1 MPAGAFPHTASHY
14 NGGPQTSVT
23 PNIKPHPDAVIRRAF
38 RVPWPH
44 SDSRDSMD
52 KTFDPKRVEAQW
64 CATWESDGCYQPR
77 GTGKPYSIMIPPP
90 NVTGTLHMG
99 HAFQHTVM
107 DALTRYH
114 RMLGDDTLWQPG
126 TDHAGIATQMVVERN
141 LKLAGEP
148 SRAELGRDRF
158 LDKVWEWKKYS
169 AGTIG
174 QQIRRMGSSVDWSR
188 EAFTMDPSYSKAV
201 IEHFVRLHDDGL
213 IYRGKRLVNW
223 DPVLQTAISD
233 LEVVQEEENGKL
245 WHFRYPL
252 ANGATYTDSEGRTL
266 NYIVVATTRPETM
279 LGDTA
284 VAVHPEDERYQH
296 LVGQHVILP
305 LCNRQI
311 PIVAD
316 DYVDREFGTGCVK
329 ITPAHDFNDYQ
340 LGQRHKLEVFNIFTR
355 TAHII
360 GNVTDEE
367 WTLAADKNA
376 EAADGIGATAR
387 AATALNWR
395 SIPEQYRGLDRVVAR
410 KQIVADLEAITDS
423 SAAAPITSTDEGK
436 PVYPR
441 GLVDKIVDHKLKV
454 PRGDRSGAVLEP
466 YLTDQWFVDLTRETR
481 HDGKPGNGGLLAIT
495 KPAIDAVESGRIRFV
510 PDNWKTTYFHWLNNI
525 QDWCIS
531 RQLWW
536 GHRIPAWYDADGTV
550 YVGRD
555 EAEVRAKHGLG
566 AGVSLKQDE
575 DVFDTWFSS
584 DIWPMATLGWP
595 DNTDAL
601 KKYYPSSVLVTGF
614 DIIFF
619 WVARMVMM
627 GQYFMNEVPFKDV
640 FITGLVRDPEGNKM
654 SKSKGNVL
662 DPLDVVDGITL
673 DALVAKRTTGLM
685 NPATAPKIEAKT
697 RKDYPKG
704 IEPVGVDALR
714 FTFAALATNG
724 RDVRFDA
731 ARAEGYRN
739 FCNKIWNASRF
750 VLINV
755 GSLDAETGTA
765 TPPMSLDGEVTL
777 STADRWIISKL
788 QRLEAEAAQHFA
800 EYRFDLLAAS
810 LYQFIWNEYCDWYL
824 ELTKPV
830 MQGSDELA
838 KRGARRTLV
847 RVLEVWLRLLH
858 PIMPFITEEIWQKVA
873 PLAGK
878 TGTTIMLEPYPI
890 ANPERIDEAAEADVE
905 WLKGFMLGVRQIR
918 GEMDIPPGKPLP
930 VLIRDASVA
939 DAERIARF
947 DGAVRFLAR
956 LESITVLAAA
966 DEAPQSATALLGS
979 MKILVPMAGLIDKA
993 AELAR
998 LAKLKAKLENDLKMN
1013 EARLASE
1020 KFVNGAPA
1028 AVIEKERARVA
1039 QQKAELATLTEQEAR
1054 ISAL

>member
-1 MPAGAFPHTASHY
+1 
-14 NGGPQTSVT
+14 
-23 PNIKPHPDAVIRRAF
+23 
-38 RVPWPH
+38 
-44 SDSRDSMD
+44 MD
-52 KTFDPKRVEAQW
+52 KTFDPRRVEAQW
-64 CATWESDGCYQPR
+64 CQTWEASGSYQPS
-77 GTGKPYSIMIPPP
+77 GQGKPYSIMIPPP

-114 RMLGDDTLWQPG
+114 RMSGDDTLWQPG

-148 SRAELGRDRF
+148 SRAELGREKF

-169 AGTIG
+169 AGTIS

-188 EAFTMDPSYSKAV
+188 EAFTMDPAYSKAV
-201 IEHFVRLHDDGL
+201 VEHFVRLHEDGL

-252 ANGATYTDSEGRTL
+252 ADGATYVDSEGRTL
-266 NYIVVATTRPETM
+266 DYIVVATTRPETM

-284 VAVHPEDERYQH
+284 VAVHPEDERYRH
-296 LVGQHVILP
+296 LVGKHVMLP
-305 LCNRQI
+305 LCDRRI

-340 LGQRHKLEVFNIFTR
+340 LGQRHQLPVFNIFTR
-355 TAHII
+355 TAHVI
-360 GNVTDEE
+360 GDVADEE
-367 WTLAADKNA
+367 WTRAADKNA
-376 EAADGIGATAR
+376 ETADGVAATAR
-387 AATALNWR
+387 IATSLNWR
-395 SIPEQYRGLDRVVAR
+395 AIPERYRGLDRIVAR
-410 KQIVADLEAITDS
+410 KQIVADLEAVADS
-423 SAAAPITSTDEGK
+423 TASAAITSSEEGK

-481 HDGKPGNGGLLAIT
+481 HDGKAGKGGLLAIT

-536 GHRIPAWYDADGTV
+536 GHRIPAWYDDAGQV

-555 EAEVRAKHGLG
+555 KAEVRATHGL
-566 AGVSLKQDE
+566 AADVSLKQDE

-595 DNTDAL
+595 DNTEAL

-627 GQYFMNEVPFKDV
+627 GQYFMNDVPFKDV

-673 DALVAKRTTGLM
+673 ADLVAKRTTGLM

-704 IEPVGVDALR
+704 IEAVGVDALR

-755 GSLDAETGTA
+755 GALDAETGDVKSA
-765 TPPMSLDGEVTL
+765 VSLDGEVSL

-800 EYRFDLLAAS
+800 DYRFDLLAAS

-830 MQGSDELA
+830 MQGTDELS

-858 PIMPFITEEIWQKVA
+858 PIMPFITEQIWQKVA
-873 PLAGK
+873 PIAGK
-878 TGTTIMLEPYPI
+878 LGKTIMLEPYPV
-890 ANPERIDEAAEADVE
+890 ANPERIDEAAEADVD

-930 VLIRDASVA
+930 VLIQNA
-939 DAERIARF
+939 DAADDERIARF
-947 DGAVRFLAR
+947 EGSLSFLAR
-956 LESITVLAAA
+956 LESIRVLGAD
-966 DEAPQSATALLGS
+966 DEAPQSAIALLGN

-1013 EARLASE
+1013 EARLASD
-1020 KFVNGAPA
+1020 KFVNGAPP
-1028 AVIEKERARVA
+1028 AVIDKERARVA
-1039 QQKAELATLTEQEAR
+1039 QQKAELAMLSEQEAR

>member
-1 MPAGAFPHTASHY
+1 
-14 NGGPQTSVT
+14 
-23 PNIKPHPDAVIRRAF
+23 
-38 RVPWPH
+38 
-44 SDSRDSMD
+44 MD

-64 CATWESDGCYQPR
+64 RQTWESSGAFAPQPA
-77 GTGKPYSIMIPPP
+77 GPDSPGAYAIMIPPP

-114 RMLGDDTLWQPG
+114 RMCGFETLWQPG

-141 LKLAGEP
+141 LKVAGEP
-148 SRAELGRDRF
+148 TRAELGREKF
-158 LDKVWEWKKYS
+158 LEKVWAWKQHS

-174 QQIRRMGSSVDWSR
+174 GQIRRMGSSVDWSR
-188 EAFTMDPSYSKAV
+188 EAFTMDPAYSKAV
-201 IEHFVRLHDDGL
+201 IEHFVRLHEAGL

-252 ANGATYTDSEGRTL
+252 ANGETYTTAEGEVR

-284 VAVHPEDERYQH
+284 VAVHPEDARYQH
-296 LVGQHVILP
+296 LVGKTVILP
-305 LCNRQI
+305 LCNREI

-329 ITPAHDFNDYQ
+329 ITPAHDFNDYA
-340 LGQRHKLEVFNIFTR
+340 LGQRHKLPVLNIFSR

-360 GNVTDEE
+360 GDAETIADLSEE
-367 WTLAADKNA
+367 LGRSTI
-376 EAADGIGATAR
+376 EEIGVF
-387 AATALNWR
+387 
-395 SIPEQYRGLDRVVAR
+395 IPPEHDWELIPAPYRGLDRFVAR
-410 KQIVADLEAITDS
+410 KQIIADLEALTDS
-423 SAAAPITSTDEGK
+423 AASAPITSTEDGK
-436 PVYPR
+436 PIYPR
-441 GLVDKIVDHKLKV
+441 GLVDKIEDHKLKV

-466 YLTDQWFVDLTRETR
+466 YLTDQWFVDLTRDTR
-481 HDGKPGNGGLLAIT
+481 FDGQPGPGGRAAIT
-495 KPAIDAVESGRIRFV
+495 QPAIDAVESGRIRFV

-536 GHRIPAWYDADGTV
+536 GHRIPAWYDETGNV

-566 AGVSLKQDE
+566 PDVALKQDD

-595 DNTDAL
+595 EATPEL
-601 KKYYPSSVLVTGF
+601 KKFYPSSVLVTGF

-619 WVARMVMM
+619 WIARMVMM
-627 GQYFMNEVPFKDV
+627 GQYFMDDVPFKDV

-697 RKDYPKG
+697 RKDYPSG
-704 IEPVGVDALR
+704 IEAVGVDALR
-714 FTFAALATNG
+714 FTFAALCTNG
-724 RDVRFDA
+724 RDIRFDA
-731 ARAEGYRN
+731 GRAAGYRN

-750 VLINV
+750 VLMNL
-755 GSLDAETGTA
+755 GALDEEGTA
-765 TPPMSLDGEVTL
+765 PVSLDGDYTL
-777 STADRWIISKL
+777 STADRWIISRL
-788 QRLEAEAAQHFA
+788 QKVEAEVAEHFA
-800 EYRFDLLAAS
+800 NYRFDLLSAT

-830 MQGSDELA
+830 MQGNDEAA
-838 KRGARRTLV
+838 KRGTRRTLV
-847 RVLEVWLRLLH
+847 RVLEAWLRLLH
-858 PIMPFITEEIWQKVA
+858 PIMPFITEEIWQRVA
-873 PLAGK
+873 PLAEK
-878 TGTTIMLEPYPI
+878 SGTTIMLQPYPV
-890 ANPERIDEAAEADVE
+890 AQPEKIDEAAEADVD

-918 GEMDIPPGKPLP
+918 GEMDIAPGKPLP
-930 VLIRDASVA
+930 VLIQDASAA
-939 DAERIARF
+939 DAERVERF
-947 DGAVRFLAR
+947 RPSLEFLAR
-956 LESITVLAAA
+956 IESIRVLAA
-966 DEAPQSATALLGS
+966 DEAAPQSATALLGA

-998 LAKLKAKLENDLKMN
+998 LAKLRTKLEGDLEKN

-1020 KFVNGAPA
+1020 KFVNGAPP

-1039 QQKAELATLTEQEAR
+1039 QQKAEIATLREQEAR

>member
-1 MPAGAFPHTASHY
+1 
-14 NGGPQTSVT
+14 
-23 PNIKPHPDAVIRRAF
+23 
-38 RVPWPH
+38 
-44 SDSRDSMD
+44 MD
-52 KTFDPKRVEAQW
+52 KTFDPSRVEAQW
-64 CATWESDGCYQPR
+64 CQTWEADGCYQPS
-77 GTGKPYSIMIPPP
+77 GSGKPYSIMIPPP

-114 RMLGDDTLWQPG
+114 RMAGFDTLWQPG

-141 LKLAGEP
+141 LKLAGEH
-148 SRAELGRDRF
+148 SRAELGREKF
-158 LDKVWEWKKYS
+158 LDKVWEWKKFS
-169 AGTIG
+169 AGTIS

-188 EAFTMDPSYSKAV
+188 EAFTMDPAYSKAV
-201 IEHFVRLHDDGL
+201 VEHFVRLHNDGL

-252 ANGATYTDSEGRTL
+252 ANGATYVNAEGETL

-284 VAVHPEDERYQH
+284 VAVHPEDERYKH
-296 LVGQHVILP
+296 LVGKTVMLP
-305 LCNRQI
+305 LCNREI

-316 DYVDREFGTGCVK
+316 DYVDPAFGTGCVK
-329 ITPAHDFNDYQ
+329 ITPAHDFNDYA
-340 LGQRHKLEVFNIFTR
+340 LGQRHKLPIVNIFTR
-355 TAHII
+355 EAKVVDSIFD
-360 GNVTDEE
+360 DE
-367 WTLAADKNA
+367 DMA
-376 EAADGIGATAR
+376 EFRRHANLPEGGQVAR
-387 AATALNWR
+387 SDIT
-395 SIPEQYRGLDRVVAR
+395 PEQYAALKSIPKQYHRLDRFEAR
-410 KQIVADLEAITDS
+410 KKIVVDLEADVTTLC
-423 SAAAPITSTDEGK
+423 AAPITNTEEGK
-436 PVYPR
+436 PVHPR

-481 HDGKPGNGGLLAIT
+481 HDGQPGNGGLLAIT

-536 GHRIPAWYDADGTV
+536 GHRIPAWYDSEGNV
-550 YVGRD
+550 YVGRSEEEIRQKYAD
-555 EAEVRAKHGLG
+555 EISPDENLV
-566 AGVSLKQDE
+566 QDD

-595 DNTDAL
+595 ENTESL

-627 GQYFMNEVPFKDV
+627 GQYFQQDVPFKDV

-673 DALVAKRTTGLM
+673 DALIAKRTTGLM
-685 NPATAPKIEAKT
+685 NPATAPKIESKT

-704 IEPVGVDALR
+704 IEAVGVDALR

-755 GSLDAETGTA
+755 GALDAETGEA
-765 TPPMSLDGEVTL
+765 TSAVSLDGEVTL
-777 STADRWIISKL
+777 STADRWIISRL
-788 QRLEAEAAQHFA
+788 QKLEAEAAAHFEA
-800 EYRFDLLAAS
+800 YRFDLLAAS

-830 MQGSDELA
+830 MQGRDELA

-878 TGTTIMLEPYPI
+878 TGKTIMLEPYPI

-918 GEMDIPPGKPLP
+918 GEMDIPPGKPVP
-930 VLIRDASVA
+930 VLIQNASAA

-947 DGAVRFLAR
+947 QNSVSFLAR
-956 LESITVLAAA
+956 LESIRVLSAA

-1013 EARLASE
+1013 EARLSSD

-1028 AVIEKERARVA
+1028 AVIDKERARVA

>member
-1 MPAGAFPHTASHY
+1 
-14 NGGPQTSVT
+14 
-23 PNIKPHPDAVIRRAF
+23 
-38 RVPWPH
+38 
-44 SDSRDSMD
+44 MD
-52 KTFDPKRVEAQW
+52 KTFDPKPIEARW
-64 CATWESDGCYQPR
+64 CQDWEAGGSYQPSGS
-77 GTGKPYSIMIPPP
+77 GTPYAIMIPPP

-114 RMLGDDTLWQPG
+114 RMSGFDTLWQPG

-148 SRAELGRDRF
+148 SRAELGREKF

-174 QQIRRMGSSVDWSR
+174 QQIRRMGSSVDWTR
-188 EAFTMDPSYSKAV
+188 EAFTMDPAYSKAV
-201 IEHFVRLHDDGL
+201 VEHFVRLHEDGL

-252 ANGATYTDSEGRTL
+252 ADGATYTDSEGRTL

-284 VAVHPEDERYQH
+284 VAVHPEDERYKH
-296 LVGQHVILP
+296 LIGKQVLLP
-305 LCNRQI
+305 LCNRLI

-340 LGQRHKLEVFNIFTR
+340 LGQRHKLPVFNIFTR
-355 TAHII
+355 TAHVI
-360 GNVTDEE
+360 GAVTDEE
-367 WTLAADKNA
+367 WTQAADKNA

-387 AATALNWR
+387 EVTALNWR
-395 SIPEQYRGLDRVVAR
+395 AIPEKYRGLDRIVAR
-410 KQIVADLEAITDS
+410 KQIVADLEADTAYTNCHSGESRNPEPAGAVLDPGVRRDDEVAEGGAN
-423 SAAAPITSTDEGK
+423 AAAGSAK
-436 PVYPR
+436 PAKPAYPR

-481 HDGKPGNGGLLAIT
+481 HDGQPGNGGLLAIT

-536 GHRIPAWYDADGTV
+536 GHRIPAWYDAEGKV

-555 EAEVRAKHGLG
+555 EAEVRAKHGLA

-595 DNTDAL
+595 DNTEAL

-627 GQYFMNEVPFKDV
+627 GQYFMNDVPFKDV

-685 NPATAPKIEAKT
+685 NPATAPKIESKT

-750 VLINV
+750 VLMNV
-755 GSLDAETGTA
+755 GALDPETGA
-765 TPPMSLDGEVTL
+765 ELPGVSLDGEATL
-777 STADRWIISKL
+777 STADRWVISKL

-800 EYRFDLLAAS
+800 DYRFDLLAAS

-830 MQGSDELA
+830 MQGSDEAA

-847 RVLEVWLRLLH
+847 RVLEVSLRLLH
-858 PIMPFITEEIWQKVA
+858 PIMPFITEEIWQRVG

-878 TGTTIMLEPYPI
+878 TGKTIMLEPYPV
-890 ANPERIDEAAEADVE
+890 ANLERIDEAAEADVE

-918 GEMDIPPGKPLP
+918 GEMDIPPGKPVP
-930 VLIRDASVA
+930 VLIQNASEA

-947 DGAVRFLAR
+947 TDSVSFLAR
-956 LESITVLAAA
+956 LESIRVLAAS

-1013 EARLASE
+1013 EARLASD

-1028 AVIEKERARVA
+1028 AVIDKERARVA
-1039 QQKAELATLTEQEAR
+1039 QQKAELATLAEQEAR

>member
-1 MPAGAFPHTASHY
+1 
-14 NGGPQTSVT
+14 
-23 PNIKPHPDAVIRRAF
+23 
-38 RVPWPH
+38 
-44 SDSRDSMD
+44 MD
-52 KTFDPKRVEAQW
+52 KTFDPSRVEAQW
-64 CATWESDGCYQPR
+64 CQTWEADGCYQPS
-77 GTGKPYSIMIPPP
+77 GSGKPYSIMIPPP

-114 RMLGDDTLWQPG
+114 RMAGFDTLWQPG

-141 LKLAGEP
+141 LKLAGES
-148 SRAELGRDRF
+148 SRAELGREKF

-169 AGTIG
+169 AGTIS

-188 EAFTMDPSYSKAV
+188 DVFTMGEADKPGKGYPKAV
-201 IEHFVRLHDDGL
+201 IEHFVRLYEDGL

-252 ANGATYTDSEGRTL
+252 ADGATYVNAEGVTL
-266 NYIVVATTRPETM
+266 DYIVVATTRPETM

-284 VAVHPEDERYQH
+284 VAVHPEDERYKH
-296 LVGQHVILP
+296 LVGKTVMLP
-305 LCNRQI
+305 LCNRVI
-311 PIVAD
+311 AIVAD
-316 DYVDREFGTGCVK
+316 DYVDPAFGTGCVK
-329 ITPAHDFNDYQ
+329 ITPAHDFNDYA
-340 LGQRHKLEVFNIFTR
+340 LGQRHKLPLINVLTKAAAINDEV
-355 TAHII
+355 
-360 GNVTDEE
+360 
-367 WTLAADKNA
+367 
-376 EAADGIGATAR
+376 
-387 AATALNWR
+387 
-395 SIPEQYRGLDRVVAR
+395 PEPYRGLDRMVAR
-410 KQIVADLEAITDS
+410 KKIVADLETLADNTA
-423 SAAAPITSTDEGK
+423 SAAITSTEEGK
-436 PVYPR
+436 PIYPR

-481 HDGKPGNGGLLAIT
+481 HDGQPGNGGLLAIT

-536 GHRIPAWYDADGTV
+536 GHRIPAWYDDSGKV

-555 EAEVRAKHGLG
+555 EAEVRAKHGL
-566 AGVSLKQDE
+566 AASVNLKQDD

-595 DNTDAL
+595 ENTEAL
-601 KKYYPSSVLVTGF
+601 NKYYPSSVLVTGF

-627 GQYFMNEVPFKDV
+627 GQYFQQDVPFKDV

-673 DALVAKRTTGLM
+673 DALIAKRTTGLM

-704 IEPVGVDALR
+704 IEAVGVDALR

-755 GSLDAETGTA
+755 GALDAETGEATA
-765 TPPMSLDGEVTL
+765 AVSLDGEVTL

-788 QRLEAEAAQHFA
+788 QKLEAEAAAHFEA
-800 EYRFDLLAAS
+800 YRFDLLAAS

-878 TGTTIMLEPYPI
+878 TGKTIMLEPYPV

-918 GEMDIPPGKPLP
+918 GEMDIPPGKPVP
-930 VLIRDASVA
+930 VLIQNASAA
-939 DAERIARF
+939 DEERIARF
-947 DGAVRFLAR
+947 AASVSFLAR
-956 LESITVLAAA
+956 LESIRVLSAA
-966 DEAPQSATALLGS
+966 DEAPRSATALLGS

-1013 EARLASE
+1013 EARLASD
-1020 KFVNGAPA
+1020 KFVNGAPP
-1028 AVIEKERARVA
+1028 AVIDKERARVA
-1039 QQKAELATLTEQEAR
+1039 QQKAELATLTEQEAS